1 MQGHARL
8 CDDVQE
14 QARAGEAMLGS
25 VRTCEVM

>member
-1 MQGHARL
+1 MQGHVKL

-14 QARAGEAMLGS
+14 WTRAGEGVLGS